1 MDKKYHHTLLRLHD
15 GRALKRL
22 LAVAFTCFVL
32 QSVSAA
38 TRSVQTL
45 SDSGPGS
52 LRHALETAKPR
63 DTIVIRIS
71 GTIFLES
78 PLFILKSIQIRGPS
92 ADRLIIDGQRKTL
105 AFSVTNG
112 VRVGISDLTV
122 SNAIN
127 FVFSPESLGG
137 AIQNFGSLTLT
148 RCIVTKSGTEFGVGG
163 GIGTTGDLTIRQCTI
178 SHNTAVG
185 GGGIAN
191 GGGNLVV
198 DRSTINANRTDEPGG
213 SIGGGIFQTEGTA
226 ALVNSTVSGNTAFR
240 GSGGGIWT
248 HTAVLI
254 ESCTIVSNVATSTT
268 VENAGRGGGIFA
280 DAQGNAEIHNTI
292 IAGNIA
298 ENLSHPV
305 VGTIVIG
312 PDIFGLLISQG
323 WNLVQNPADATITGI
338 LTGNILEQDP
348 LLGPLQDNGG
358 PTFTHALSPLSPAV
372 DSGALSDFPRTDQRG
387 VIRPQDGNGD
397 RRRRTDIGSYELARN
412 GKPLQ

>member
-1 MDKKYHHTLLRLHD
+1 MDKKLHHTLLRLHD
-15 GRALKRL
+15 SRACKRL
-22 LAVAFTCFVL
+22 LAVALACFVL

-45 SDSGPGS
+45 DDSGPGS
-52 LRHALETAKPR
+52 LRQALETAKPR
-63 DTIVIRIS
+63 DTIVIRVR

-78 PLFILKSIQIRGPS
+78 PLFILKSVQIRG
-92 ADRLIIDGQRKTL
+92 AGTDRLIIDGQNKTL
-105 AFSVTNG
+105 AISVTNG

-122 SNAIN
+122 SNAVN
-127 FVFSPESLGG
+127 FVFSPDSLGG

-148 RCIVTKSGTEFGVGG
+148 RCIVTESGTEFGAGG
-163 GIGTTGDLTIRQCTI
+163 GIGTTGDLTVRQCTI
-178 SHNTAVG
+178 SHNSSVA

-213 SIGGGIFQTEGTA
+213 SIGGGIFQTAGTA
-226 ALVNSTVSGNTAFR
+226 ALVNSTISGNTAFR
-240 GSGGGIWT
+240 GNGGGIWT

-292 IAGNIA
+292 IAGNTA
-298 ENLSHPV
+298 ENFSHPI

-323 WNLVQNPADATITGI
+323 WNLIQNPADATITGV
-338 LTGNILEQDP
+338 LTGNILGQDP
-348 LLGPLQDNGG
+348 LLGALQNNGG

-372 DSGALSDFPRTDQRG
+372 DTGALSGVPRTDQRG
-387 VIRPQDGNGD
+387 VLRPQDGNGD
-397 RRRRTDIGSYELARN
+397 RRRRNDIGAYELG
-412 GKPLQ
+412 GKGGPSQ